1 MQFCSIISGS
11 SGNCLF
17 VKENDTAILI
27 DCGLS
32 GKAAESALSMH
43 GISMADI
50 SGVLITHEH
59 IDHTKGA
66 GVMARKFKKNVYITK
81 STYRALPRSVGIIP
95 EDRLHFISEKPF
107 TIGCLSVAPF
117 KTSHDA
123 CDPHGFAVSAN
134 GKKICIATD
143 TGIITD
149 GMTEHLAGCDF
160 AFIESNHDLAMLKNG
175 PYPPELKRRILSE
188 FGHLPNT
195 EAAQLS
201 VWLAEK
207 GTKRIMLG
215 HLSGENNTEE
225 IALATTK
232 NALSRAGFEDAA
244 ANLSV
249 ASRVFPSELIEF

>member
-11 SGNCLF
+11 SGNCLL
-17 VKENDTAILI
+17 VKNKDTSVLI

-32 GKAAESALSMH
+32 GKATESALSMY
-43 GISMADI
+43 GISITDI

-59 IDHTKGA
+59 IDHTKGV
-66 GVMARKFKKNVYITK
+66 GVMARKYKRNLYITK
-81 STYRALPRSVGIIP
+81 NTYRALPQTVGVIP
-95 EDRLHFISEKPF
+95 ENKLHFISEKPF
-107 TIGCLSVAPF
+107 SIGGLTVTPF
-117 KTSHDA
+117 KTLHDA
-123 CDPHGFAVSAN
+123 CDPHGFSISA
-134 GKKICIATD
+134 GKKKICIATD
-143 TGIITD
+143 TGMITNE
-149 GMTEHLAGCDF
+149 MTENFVGCDF
-160 AFIESNHDLAMLKNG
+160 AFIESNHDLTMLKNG
-175 PYPPELKRRILSE
+175 SYPPELKRRILSE

-207 GTKRIMLG
+207 GTKHIMLG

>member
-1 MQFCSIISGS
+1 MQFCSILSGS

-17 VKENDTAILI
+17 VRDRNTSILI

-32 GKAAESALSMH
+32 GKATESGLAVH
-43 GISMADI
+43 GISIDTI
-50 SGVLITHEH
+50 DGVLVTHEH
-59 IDHTKGA
+59 IDHTKGI
-66 GVMARKFKKNVYITK
+66 GVLARKYKKKIYITK
-81 STYRALPRSVGIIP
+81 KTFSALPASVGNIP
-95 EDRLHFISEKPF
+95 ENMLCFISNQAFQIGNLNITPF
-107 TIGCLSVAPF
+107 E
-117 KTSHDA
+117 TSHDA
-123 CDPHGFAVSAN
+123 CDPHGFSVT
-134 GKKICIATD
+134 GEKKICIATD
-143 TGIITD
+143 TGIVTS
-149 GMTEHLAGCDF
+149 GMTENLCGCDF
-160 AFIESNHDLAMLKNG
+160 AFVESNHDLTMLKYG
-175 PYPPELKRRILSE
+175 PYSPELKRRILSD

-195 EAAQLS
+195 DAAHLS
-201 VWLAEK
+201 VWLASK

>member
-1 MQFCSIISGS
+1 MQFCSILSGS

-17 VKENDTAILI
+17 VCDRNTSILI

-32 GKAAESALSMH
+32 GKATESGLAVH
-43 GISMADI
+43 GISIDTI
-50 SGVLITHEH
+50 DGVLVTHEH
-59 IDHTKGA
+59 IDHTKGI
-66 GVMARKFKKNVYITK
+66 GVLARKYKKKIYITK
-81 STYRALPRSVGIIP
+81 KTFSALPASVGNIP
-95 EDRLHFISEKPF
+95 ENMLCFISNQAFQIGNLNITPF
-107 TIGCLSVAPF
+107 E
-117 KTSHDA
+117 TSHDA
-123 CDPHGFAVSAN
+123 CDPHGFSVT
-134 GKKICIATD
+134 GEKKICIATD
-143 TGIITD
+143 TGIVTS
-149 GMTEHLAGCDF
+149 GMTENLCGCDF
-160 AFIESNHDLAMLKNG
+160 AFVESNHDLTMLKNG
-175 PYPPELKRRILSE
+175 SYPPELKRRILSE

-207 GTKRIMLG
+207 GTNRIMLG